1 MPLTTFPHPSPSPSR
16 EREREREREAET
28 DWHYRD
34 KQGLSVKGCV
44 NLAGQFP
51 CVLLLPS
58 IEQLQLQDESTSF
71 DNNNNMLAVVSCWV
85 VAVRLAIKVMDRNQL
100 RAEEGARLSST
111 VAPACKVRGLVQGK
125 LTT

>member
-1 MPLTTFPHPSPSPSR
+1 MVVWLEDALNYVPSPIAIAI

-71 DNNNNMLAVVSCWV
+71 DNSNNNMLAGPS
-85 VAVRLAIKVMDRNQL
+85 QS
-100 RAEEGARLSST
+100 G
-111 VAPACKVRGLVQGK
+111 
-125 LTT
+125 